1 MKITIE
7 TEIEVDGDTVLVT
20 VDAEFTAGLA
30 ERIYAGQD
38 EVVTIISVLDA
49 DGVEHEPTEVEME
62 RIQEEVINEI
72 LELQDDE

>member
-20 VDAEFTAGLA
+20 VEAEYEAGLA
-30 ERIYAGQD
+30 ARIYDGEEAA
-38 EVVTIISVLDA
+38 VTIIGVMDA